1 MLIALFISDLLEGVD
16 VNPERH
22 TKKQSEH
29 HMPSFGE
36 NKHNLF
42 LTHCLATVIQF
53 SLIDIRG
60 GGGGGGGISLR
71 SVYVPP
77 IGSKLSWGLLQ
88 NQSES
93 RLGLSNF
100 YS

>member
-53 SLIDIRG
+53 SLIDIRE
-60 GGGGGGGISLR
+60 GGISLR

>member
-42 LTHCLATVIQF
+42 LTHCLAAVIQF

-60 GGGGGGGISLR
+60 GDIISKRLCSPYGFKTKLGIIAE
-71 SVYVPP
+71 P
-77 IGSKLSWGLLQ
+77 IRITAGS
-88 NQSES
+88 
-93 RLGLSNF
+93 F
-100 YS
+100 